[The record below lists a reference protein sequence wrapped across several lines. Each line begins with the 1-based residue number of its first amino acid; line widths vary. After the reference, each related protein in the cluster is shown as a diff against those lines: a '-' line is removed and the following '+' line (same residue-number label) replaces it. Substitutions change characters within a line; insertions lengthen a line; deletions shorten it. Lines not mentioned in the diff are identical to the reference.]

1 MPGGTCPPYPWTDLR
16 AVVVELFDAV
26 AAAAE
31 RGDLVGLNR
40 ALDAYRDGVEQLRA
54 EIALSDTKP

>member
-26 AAAAE
+26 ATPAQK
-31 RGDLVGLNR
+31 GDLVGVNR
-40 ALDAYRDGVEQLRA
+40 ALDAYRTGVEQLRTD
-54 EIALSDTKP
+54 IALGDTKP